1 MIFVKIE
8 ISDNIKPGWVP
19 WQQRGNYFLTR
30 LPPRPE
36 SSRRTSHEKAKMLVL
51 DNWCH
56 DDDDDGDFENKVFE
70 EDTPWVLYVGTVVS
84 NEMRMNKDNIRKRCE
99 KDEQRWY

>member
-8 ISDNIKPGWVP
+8 ISDKIKPGWVP

-36 SSRRTSHEKAKMLVL
+36 SSRRTSHEKAKMPVL
-51 DNWCH
+51 DNWLHDH
-56 DDDDDGDFENKVFE
+56 DDDDFENQVFV
-70 EDTPWVLYVGTVVS
+70 EDTLWVLYGGTVVTK
-84 NEMRMNKDNIRKRCE
+84 ELR
-99 KDEQRWY
+99 

>member
-8 ISDNIKPGWVP
+8 ISDKIKPGWVP

-30 LPPRPE
+30 LPPRLE
-36 SSRRTSHEKAKMLVL
+36 SSRRTSHEKAIKMPVL

-56 DDDDDGDFENKVFE
+56 DDDDDDDDDDDGDDNDDDE
-70 EDTPWVLYVGTVVS
+70 EDDDTDDDDSGSLSW
-84 NEMRMNKDNIRKRCE
+84 KA
-99 KDEQRWY
+99 